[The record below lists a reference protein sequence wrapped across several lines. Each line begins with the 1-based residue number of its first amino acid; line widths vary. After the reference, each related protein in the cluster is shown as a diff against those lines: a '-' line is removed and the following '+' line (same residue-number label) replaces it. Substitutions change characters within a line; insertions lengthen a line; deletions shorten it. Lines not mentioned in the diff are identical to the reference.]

1 MTHAGQA
8 RVLEAEDALDF
19 VPEREQQDKR
29 CRDEEDHGCEEP
41 KTRAG
46 LLAAPLD
53 SDPPASAVKPVGAV
67 DRFGVDRWIVG
78 SRRNPAGCLCH
89 SAGFYGR
96 RLSA

>member
-1 MTHAGQA
+1 
-8 RVLEAEDALDF
+8 
-19 VPEREQQDKR
+19 
-29 CRDEEDHGCEEP
+29 
-41 KTRAG
+41 
-46 LLAAPLD
+46 
-53 SDPPASAVKPVGAV
+53 VKPVGAV